1 MTVAFYI
8 LSAVAIVGGILA
20 IRLRN
25 LIHAVFSLLL
35 LFTALAG
42 LFLLL
47 LAEFI
52 AAVQVLVYVGAVGIL
67 MLFAI
72 MLTQKVTGDSER
84 KLGSTGWLGGII
96 VTVST
101 FFGVLYP
108 AITKSNLVESPV
120 VAEIIPS
127 VKTLGKRLMDP
138 YVITLEVT
146 ALLLTAAL
154 IGAVVVALGGEGEKG
169 EEELAAT
176 DEA

>member
-1 MTVAFYI
+1 MTVAFY
-8 LSAVAIVGGILA
+8 LLAVTAVLGGIFA

-25 LIHAVFSLLL
+25 LVHAVFSLLL

-72 MLTQKVTGDSER
+72 MLTQRVTGDSER
-84 KLGSTGWLGGII
+84 VLGATGWFGGIL
-96 VTVST
+96 VTVAL
-101 FFGVLYP
+101 FFGILYP
-108 AITKSNLVESPV
+108 AITQSGLSGRLP
-120 VAEIIPS
+120 ATGISPS
-127 VKTLGKRLMDP
+127 VKALGERMMDP

-154 IGAVVVALGGEGEKG
+154 IGAVVVALGDDEEKT
-169 EEELAAT
+169 EEVPAT
-176 DEA
+176 TDD